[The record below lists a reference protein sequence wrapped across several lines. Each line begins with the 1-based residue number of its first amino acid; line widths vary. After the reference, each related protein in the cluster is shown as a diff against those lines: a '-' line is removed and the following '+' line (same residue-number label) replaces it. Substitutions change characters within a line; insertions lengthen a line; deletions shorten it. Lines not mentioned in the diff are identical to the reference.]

1 VGTLL
6 IWLFNLS
13 QKPISLINAL
23 FTATSAVCVTGLIVV
38 DTGSDLTLMS
48 QIVVMALIQLGGLGI
63 MTAMTIVPFLMG
75 QRIGIRQR
83 FYFIKEK
90 GLEHPSG
97 AVKLLIQI
105 LKVTI
110 LFEAIGFVPLFI
122 KFSEEMSHKEALFT
136 AAFHS
141 ISAFCNAG
149 FSLFSN
155 SLESYS
161 NSFMIPGAIM
171 FLIILGGLG
180 FPFYMEWV
188 SKAKSHKRL
197 SPYAKLVLSTTA
209 MLIIFGTLTILF
221 AEWEGAFAEYNLPLK
236 LWNALF
242 MAVTPRTAGFDTI
255 SPSSFS
261 KAGYIIIVLLMII
274 GASPASTGGGIKTTT
289 AGVLWCTVKSNLR
302 GKKPFL
308 FNQSISS
315 DLIVN
320 TTTLITLYL
329 TTIFV
334 SVVLLSLFEPFSFDQ
349 ILFEVVSAL
358 GTVGLSLGI
367 TPHLSSAGKLVLVI
381 LMFWG
386 RVGLI
391 TFMYSVFKKREKE
404 NINLPRAY
412 IPIG

>member
-1 VGTLL
+1 
-6 IWLFNLS
+6 
-13 QKPISLINAL
+13 
-23 FTATSAVCVTGLIVV
+23 
-38 DTGSDLTLMS
+38 
-48 QIVVMALIQLGGLGI
+48 
-63 MTAMTIVPFLMG
+63 
-75 QRIGIRQR
+75 
-83 FYFIKEK
+83 
-90 GLEHPSG
+90 
-97 AVKLLIQI
+97 
-105 LKVTI
+105 
-110 LFEAIGFVPLFI
+110 
-122 KFSEEMSHKEALFT
+122 
-136 AAFHS
+136 
-141 ISAFCNAG
+141 
-149 FSLFSN
+149 
-155 SLESYS
+155 
-161 NSFMIPGAIM
+161 M

-334 SVVLLSLFEPFSFDQ
+334 SVVLLSLFEPFPFDQ

-367 TPHLSSAGKLVLVI
+367 TPDLSSAGKLVLVI